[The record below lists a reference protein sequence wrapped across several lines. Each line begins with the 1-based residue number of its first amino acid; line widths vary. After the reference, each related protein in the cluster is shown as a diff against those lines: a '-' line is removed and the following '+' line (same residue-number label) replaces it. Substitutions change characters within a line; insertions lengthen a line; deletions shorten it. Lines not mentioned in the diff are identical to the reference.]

1 MNRIRQHRPAFVT
14 GFENEVVKFNTTEE
28 LLEIEFVKNFSRND
42 NFCRY
47 SLSTSLGRGALM
59 AEYEDGYEWWV
70 IGHLDNTEEVNL
82 PKWMPKEKK

>member
-1 MNRIRQHRPAFVT
+1 
-14 GFENEVVKFNTTEE
+14 
-28 LLEIEFVKNFSRND
+28 
-42 NFCRY
+42 
-47 SLSTSLGRGALM
+47 M

>member
-42 NFCRY
+42 KFYRY
-47 SLSTSLGRGALM
+47 SLSTNLGSCSLM
-59 AEYEDGYEWWV
+59 AELEEGYEWWV
-70 IGHLDNTEEVNL
+70 IGHIDSAEGINL
-82 PKWMPKEKK
+82 PIWKPKEK

>member
-14 GFENEVVKFNTTEE
+14 GFENEVVKFNTAEE

-42 NFCRY
+42 NFYRY
-47 SLSTSLGRGALM
+47 SLGSGALM

-70 IGHLDNTEEVNL
+70 IGHIDNAEEVNL
-82 PKWMPKEKK
+82 PMWMPKERLNK